1 MLEISNLTTGYGL
14 VQVLDQLS
22 LVVPKGKVVTLL
34 GANGAGKSTAL
45 NTVAGLVKPW
55 SGSIRLDGVETAGTA
70 ANRLV
75 RMGQSL
81 VAEQREL
88 FRDMTV
94 HDNLMLGAFTRSN
107 RQETRQS
114 LDFAFDMFPRLKERR
129 NQSVR
134 TLSGGE
140 QQMLAIAR
148 ALMAKPR
155 LLMLDEPSLGI
166 APLLVKEIFERIR
179 AINELGVSILVVEQ
193 NAFIA
198 LDVAHYGYVME
209 RGRIVFEGEPEQ
221 LRSDPRIQEAYLGT
235 GGT

>member
-14 VQVLDQLS
+14 VQVLDNLS
-22 LVVPKGKVVTLL
+22 LTVPAGKIVMLL

-55 SGSIRLDGVETAGTA
+55 SGSIRLNGVETAGMA

-75 RMGQSL
+75 RLGQSL

-88 FRDMTV
+88 FAGMTV
-94 HDNLMLGAFTRSN
+94 RDNLVLGAFTRSDQ
-107 RQETRQS
+107 REIRES
-114 LDFAFDMFPRLKERR
+114 LDFVFEMFPRLKERTS
-129 NQSVR
+129 QDVG

-148 ALMAKPR
+148 ALMAKPS

-166 APLLVKEIFERIR
+166 APMLVKEIFERVR
-179 AINELGVSILVVEQ
+179 AINQLGVSILVVEQ

-209 RGRIVFEGEPEQ
+209 RGRIVFEGEPEL
-221 LRSDPRIQEAYLGT
+221 LRGDPRIQEAYLGT
-235 GGT
+235 GAQ